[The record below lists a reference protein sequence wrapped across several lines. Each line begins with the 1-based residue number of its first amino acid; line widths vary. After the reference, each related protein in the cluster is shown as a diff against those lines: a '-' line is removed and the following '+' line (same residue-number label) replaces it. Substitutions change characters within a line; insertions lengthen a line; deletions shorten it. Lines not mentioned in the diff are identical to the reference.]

1 MGTTSILGWQCRQ
14 PNCPSPNQSTR
25 PSSPSLSLSPSARSY
40 WPLPH
45 ALEAPEAA
53 PPWAT
58 GALQGGQP
66 AVCSRGLSEPP
77 VRLQQLPT

>member
-1 MGTTSILGWQCRQ
+1 MGTTSILGWPRRQ
-14 PNCPSPNQSTR
+14 PNCPCRDQPAGPLLTQ
-25 PSSPSLSLSPSARSY
+25 PSPSLP
-40 WPLPH
+40 P
-45 ALEAPEAA
+45 PEATGLCPMPRRQP